1 MLKMK
6 KLMYLVIV
14 LTVTALMFSCDEK
27 KGKSVTTDTFTT
39 DPCDESERI
48 GSLETEVR
56 YLKEQRDDLA
66 RRLKECEDY
75 FEVEPGK
82 KVVTTKKATTVAKKA
97 ATTKSATV
105 VKKEY
110 APKPATPAKKETVPV
125 VQKKSSSSFDPAR
138 GGTANLDY
146 LRQAG
151 KILFCTRVNYD
162 DGKYFPQYAINQG
175 VDFEPGQIEL
185 NPSGDGHNFKVEPTE
200 FYDGDFGVTTD
211 GTFYLSEDLINSSL
225 RAGEGIVPSEI
236 EVELISSWNGWRF
249 TKMNKVDGYFVLR
262 TQ

>member
-1 MLKMK
+1 MK
-6 KLMYLVIV
+6 KLMYLLIV

-27 KGKSVTTDTFTT
+27 KGSSNTDTFTT
-39 DPCDESERI
+39 DPCDENERI

-82 KVVTTKKATTVAKKA
+82 KVVTTKKTTSVAKKVP
-97 ATTKSATV
+97 TKSATV

-110 APKPATPAKKETVPV
+110 APKPTTSVKKESAPV
-125 VQKKSSSSFDPAR
+125 VQKKSSASFDAAR

-162 DGKYFPQYAINQG
+162 DGKFFPQYAINQG
-175 VDFEPGQIEL
+175 VNFEPGQIEL
-185 NPSGDGHNFKVEPTE
+185 NPSSDGHNFKVEPTD

-211 GTFYLSEDLINSSL
+211 GVFFVSEELILSSL
-225 RAGEGIVPSEI
+225 RSGEGIMPADI
-236 EVELISSWNGWRF
+236 EVELISSFNNWKL
-249 TKMNKVDGYFVLR
+249 TKMNKVDGYFVLK